1 MNTRAKIFKDGLVK
15 KYLSKFSRNNI
26 SDFERKWKRIQN
38 WRKSCIKGD
47 LEHTKETQIQGA
59 FFVQIFEEILEY
71 STVTSTDGD
80 FFNQKQEFNST
91 LDASEADG
99 ALGFFSEY
107 NKVNDVR
114 VVIELK
120 DAKKI

>member
-1 MNTRAKIFKDGLVK
+1 MNTIAKIFKDRLVK
-15 KYLSKFSRNNI
+15 KYLSKFSKNNI

-38 WRKSCIKGD
+38 WRKSCIQGD

-59 FFVQIFEEILEY
+59 FFAQIFDEILEY

-99 ALGFFSEY
+99 GLGFFSERH
-107 NKVNDVR
+107 KVVS
-114 VVIELK
+114 VK
-120 DAKKI
+120 